1 MKLKLSLLIID
12 EKKGRRLAQELGI
25 KITGLMGIILKAKE
39 KNLLQPSKDLIEK
52 LEQNDFRIS
61 SKSKADLLKFMNEL

>member
-1 MKLKLSLLIID
+1 
-12 EKKGRRLAQELGI
+12 
-25 KITGLMGIILKAKE
+25 MGIILKAKE